1 MGYSLGIDLGTTY
14 TAAAVSEGTHAE
26 VITLGDRSPQAPS
39 VIYQGIDG
47 AFRCGESAE
56 RRATTEP
63 ERIAREFKRR
73 MGDQTPIFVGG
84 TPLSAHACAKALLS
98 WTIEQV
104 VNGQGEDPDRV
115 IVTCPAN
122 WGPYRRE
129 LMSQVTALNADYP
142 ITVCTEPEAAAL
154 HFASTRRVAEGQ
166 SIAVYDLGGGT
177 FDAAVLRRGPGGSFE
192 VLGAPDG
199 LEQLGGVDFD
209 EAVFERVSRSIDA
222 AELDPDD
229 PETLL
234 GLAQLRRACTEA
246 KEALSSETE
255 TVVPITLGGQTT
267 RVRLTRAE
275 FTELIGPLIG
285 DTLDV
290 LDRVIR
296 RSGVAVDE
304 LAAIVLVGGS
314 SRVPL
319 ISERITQRF
328 GRPAVLSPQPKL
340 CVAMGAALLG
350 ASLDGNAAGVSDEA
364 PASPSVSAVQA
375 AALAAPP
382 TATAP
387 AAAPVV
393 APPAPAAPIVA
404 QSAPAGQ
411 TTAPPAVP
419 PASEPAAPV
428 EPAAPAAAVAAA
440 SAPVTPSP
448 PTASVSAPSA
458 AAAAVPASA
467 AKSGAGATPARGGV
481 AIYRLIAAAC
491 AAGAILLMLF
501 GTAVAKPDM
510 TWNDNFVVS
519 AAGQPKDA
527 KLTPTI
533 LGIELM
539 RPPEPIKAKAFD
551 LHSRGVLLAGP
562 TQAKISSSTGDRD
575 VVLAAAE
582 RWTLRRFLSIP
593 FGALALLALFSLA
606 YTESILRPIRRRGT
620 RAKAGEVIGLV
631 GSGIALGIAGVLA
644 VWVVGDRLPNGPT
657 GLGIA
662 VLICAAVGM
671 LAFVFPT
678 RERPG
683 PTR

>member
-1 MGYSLGIDLGTTY
+1 MGYALGIDLGTTY

-47 AFRCGESAE
+47 AFRCGEAAE

-129 LMSQVTALNADYP
+129 LMSQVIALNADYP

-177 FDAAVLRRGPGGSFE
+177 FDAAVLRRGSGGSFE

-209 EAVFERVSRSIDA
+209 EAVFERVSRSIEADD
-222 AELDPDD
+222 LDPDD

-234 GLAQLRRACTEA
+234 SLAQLRRNCTEA

-255 TVVPITLGGQTT
+255 TVVPVTIGGQTT

-275 FTELIGPLIG
+275 FNELIGPLIG

-296 RSGVAVDE
+296 RSGVATDE

-350 ASLDGNAAGVSDEA
+350 ASRDTPAAGGTAERNSTEGDTSEMPSTG
-364 PASPSVSAVQA
+364 PAGPLIQA
-375 AALAAPP
+375 AAIPPAPV
-382 TATAP
+382 AP
-387 AAAPVV
+387 AAA
-393 APPAPAAPIVA
+393 AAALVTPTVP
-404 QSAPAGQ
+404 SVPAG
-411 TTAPPAVP
+411 AP
-419 PASEPAAPV
+419 PAAPV
-428 EPAAPAAAVAAA
+428 SAAPTPASGASAA
-440 SAPVTPSP
+440 SADEPAVSVAPPSAAVP
-448 PTASVSAPSA
+448 PPKLPA
-458 AAAAVPASA
+458 AAAAPASA
-467 AKSGAGATPARGGV
+467 AAPVRGGV
-481 AIYRLIAAAC
+481 TIYRLIAAVC

-501 GTAVAKPDM
+501 GPVEDKSGM
-510 TWNDNFVVS
+510 TWDQNFLVS
-519 AAGQPKDA
+519 AAGLPKDA
-527 KLTPTI
+527 QLTPTI
-533 LGIELM
+533 LGISLM
-539 RPPEPIKAKAFD
+539 KPPEPIKAKVFD
-551 LHSRGVLLAGP
+551 LHSRGVLLSGP
-562 TQAKISSSTGDRD
+562 TRADITSSAGART

-582 RWTLRRFLSIP
+582 RWAPSRFLSIP
-593 FGALALLALFSLA
+593 FGVLALLTLFSIA
-606 YTESILRPIRRRGT
+606 YTESILRPIRRRRT
-620 RAKAGEVIGLV
+620 RAKSGEVIGLI
-631 GSGIALGIAGVLA
+631 GSGIALGIAGILA
-644 VWVVGDRLPNGPT
+644 TWVIGDRLPIVAT

-671 LAFVFPT
+671 LAFVWPT
-678 RERPG
+678 RERAG
-683 PTR
+683 SAR

>member
-1 MGYSLGIDLGTTY
+1 MGYALGIDLGTTY
-14 TAAAVSEGTHAE
+14 TAAAVSDGSHAE

-47 AFRCGESAE
+47 TFRCGEAAE

-142 ITVCTEPEAAAL
+142 ISVCTEPEAAAL

-199 LEQLGGVDFD
+199 VEQLGGVDFD
-209 EAVFERVSRSIDA
+209 EAVFERVSRSIEADD
-222 AELDPDD
+222 LDPDD

-234 GLAQLRRACTEA
+234 GLAQLRRSCTEA

-275 FTELIGPLIG
+275 FNELIGPLIG

-296 RSGVAVDE
+296 RSGVATDE

-350 ASLDGNAAGVSDEA
+350 ASLDAGGAGSSTEA
-364 PASPSVSAVQA
+364 PARPSEPVIQA
-375 AALAAPP
+375 AAMAPTP
-382 TATAP
+382 T
-387 AAAPVV
+387 V
-393 APPAPAAPIVA
+393 APAPAAP
-404 QSAPAGQ
+404 
-411 TTAPPAVP
+411 
-419 PASEPAAPV
+419 
-428 EPAAPAAAVAAA
+428 
-440 SAPVTPSP
+440 TP
-448 PTASVSAPSA
+448 
-458 AAAAVPASA
+458 AVPASA
-467 AKSGAGATPARGGV
+467 AVTAADPAASAPAPAAAAPVPAAPVTPVAPATAASATPVTPPPSSAPAAAPPPSTDVPAPAAAASVAPAATRARGGV
-481 AIYRLIAAAC
+481 PVYRLISAVC
-491 AAGAILLMLF
+491 ALGAILLMLF
-501 GTAVAKPDM
+501 GTSAAKSGM
-510 TWNDNFVVS
+510 TWSSDFKVS
-519 AAGQPKDA
+519 AAGLPKDA
-527 KLTPTI
+527 TLTPTI
-533 LGIELM
+533 LGISLM
-539 RPPEPIKAKAFD
+539 RPGEPIKAKAFD
-551 LHSRGVLLAGP
+551 LHSRRVFLAGP
-562 TQAKISSSTGDRD
+562 TRAEIASSAGSRE
-575 VVLAAAE
+575 VVLSAAE
-582 RWTLRRFLSIP
+582 RWDLNRVLTIP
-593 FGALALLALFSLA
+593 FGAMALTALFSLA
-606 YTESILRPIRRRGT
+606 YMESILRPIRRRRS
-620 RAKAGEVIGLV
+620 RAKSGDVIGLI
-631 GSGIALGIAGVLA
+631 GSGIALGIACALA
-644 VWVVGDRLPNGPT
+644 VWVIGDRLPEVPVA
-657 GLGIA
+657 LGII
-662 VLICAAVGM
+662 VLVCASVGL
-671 LAFVFPT
+671 LAFVWPPRERSSPT
-678 RERPG
+678 R
-683 PTR
+683 

>member
-1 MGYSLGIDLGTTY
+1 MGYALGIDLGTTY
-14 TAAAVSEGTHAE
+14 TAAAVSDGSHAE
-26 VITLGDRSPQAPS
+26 VINLGDRSPQAPS

-47 AFRCGESAE
+47 TFRCGEAAE

-104 VNGQGEDPDRV
+104 VNGQGEEPDRV

-199 LEQLGGVDFD
+199 VEQLGGVDFD
-209 EAVFERVSRSIDA
+209 EAVFERVSRSIEADG
-222 AELDPDD
+222 LDPDD

-234 GLAQLRRACTEA
+234 GLAQLRRSCTEA

-255 TVVPITLGGQTT
+255 TIVPITLGGQTT

-275 FTELIGPLIG
+275 FNELIGPLIG

-296 RSGVAVDE
+296 RSGVATDE

-350 ASLDGNAAGVSDEA
+350 ASLDAGNAGSSTETPARPSGPVIQTAAMAPTPTVAPAPAASVPPPAAAVTPSVAPTPAPAPTAAPAPTTPAESSAPAVPVAAPVTPTPSPVPPAAVTPPPPEA
-364 PASPSVSAVQA
+364 P
-375 AALAAPP
+375 
-382 TATAP
+382 AP
-387 AAAPVV
+387 AAASGA
-393 APPAPAAPIVA
+393 APPAAR
-404 QSAPAGQ
+404 S
-411 TTAPPAVP
+411 
-419 PASEPAAPV
+419 
-428 EPAAPAAAVAAA
+428 
-440 SAPVTPSP
+440 
-448 PTASVSAPSA
+448 
-458 AAAAVPASA
+458 
-467 AKSGAGATPARGGV
+467 RGGV
-481 AIYRLIAAAC
+481 PVYRLISAVC
-491 AAGAILLMLF
+491 AVGAILLMLF
-501 GTAVAKPDM
+501 GTTADKSGM
-510 TWNDNFVVS
+510 TWNDDFKVS
-519 AAGQPKDA
+519 AAGLPKDA
-527 KLTPTI
+527 ALTPTI
-533 LGIELM
+533 FGISLM

-551 LHSRGVLLAGP
+551 LHSRSVFLAGP
-562 TQAKISSSTGDRD
+562 TRAEITSAAGPRE
-575 VVLAAAE
+575 VVLSAAE
-582 RWTLRRFLSIP
+582 RWSPRRWLSIP
-593 FGALALLALFSLA
+593 FGALALTALFSIA
-606 YTESILRPIRRRGT
+606 YMESILRPIRRRRI
-620 RAKAGEVIGLV
+620 RAKSGDVIGLI

-644 VWVVGDRLPNGPT
+644 TWVIGDRLPQVPT
-657 GLGIA
+657 ALGII
-662 VLICAAVGM
+662 VLVCAAVGL
-671 LAFVFPT
+671 LAFVWPP
-678 RERPG
+678 RERPS